1 MNSHAYIGY
10 SFQKLFIWKY
20 WTLRRFLG
28 EVRRTSA
35 WSQKSE
41 ILKTRSLKG
50 SCGGP
55 ALIAATGPSHDEV
68 PDLVFEFFK
77 NRKSIFGVNNY
88 ILSDKGVRFPP
99 TYQFIIDNAF
109 IRNRDIATEKHS
121 MANVI
126 NSVRPDYIVQ
136 VAGAQD
142 YLRDYPRININGH
155 VLPSFIKSI
164 DPTKV
169 CGFVP
174 NTTLFAISLAIYLG
188 FSPIFV
194 TGFDYDQ
201 FKEAKVNFNLEGI
214 YVEDIS
220 PFKSGPDRNKW
231 EGRENSCDLFG
242 SVAYLIETT
251 KLFQGHDVKLIGDKG
266 VVDTFERIDIDSLL
280 QFILK

>member
-28 EVRRTSA
+28 EVRRTSV

-50 SCGGP
+50 SCEGP
-55 ALIAATGPSHDEV
+55 ALIAATGSSLGEV

-77 NRKSIFGVNNY
+77 NRNSIFGVNNY

-109 IRNRDIATEKHS
+109 FRNRDLTTEKHS
-121 MANVI
+121 MASVI
-126 NSVRPDYIVQ
+126 SSVRPDYLVQ
-136 VAGAQD
+136 VVGSQD
-142 YLRDYPRININGH
+142 YLSNYPRINIHGH
-155 VLPSFIKSI
+155 VLPSFTKSI

-194 TGFDYDQ
+194 AGFDYDQ
-201 FKEAKVNFNLEGI
+201 FKEAKVDLDLKGI

-220 PFKSGPDRNKW
+220 RFKSGLDRNIW

-251 KLFQGHDVKLIGDKG
+251 KLFQAHDVKLIGDKG
-266 VVDTFERIDIDSLL
+266 VIDTFKRISLDSLL
-280 QFILK
+280 QFILR